1 MLQKIAKSKSFDL
14 LGVLIVVAISIA
26 SGYLTET
33 LADVTHW
40 GHWTVFVPFGII
52 SIINSILSIYSTRL
66 TGRMN
71 NLGNVV
77 GIANVVLSGTIDYI
91 LGNQAAVITY
101 PVTFIIYTVAIEHWK
116 RTEKYK
122 SSKPMTGA
130 KGVLTIIG
138 MFILSLL
145 FSFGTNY
152 IGWTN
157 GLTDPLFWITVIAF
171 GLNLGANVL
180 NAMKFEMQWKFWV
193 LYDFIQLAKAGIQ
206 GNFANIGKYVYYIIN
221 ASAALAFWRDPLEV
235 PPASKVSQKVD
246 RA

>member
-122 SSKPMTGA
+122 SSRA
-130 KGVLTIIG
+130 LKGCSPSSACSSYPCSSRLEPTTLAGRTALLIPSSG
-138 MFILSLL
+138 SPLS
-145 FSFGTNY
+145 
-152 IGWTN
+152 
-157 GLTDPLFWITVIAF
+157 PLA
-171 GLNLGANVL
+171 
-180 NAMKFEMQWKFWV
+180 
-193 LYDFIQLAKAGIQ
+193 
-206 GNFANIGKYVYYIIN
+206 
-221 ASAALAFWRDPLEV
+221 
-235 PPASKVSQKVD
+235 
-246 RA
+246 

>member
-157 GLTDPLFWITVIAF
+157 GLTDPLFW
-171 GLNLGANVL
+171 
-180 NAMKFEMQWKFWV
+180 V

-221 ASAALAFWRDPLEV
+221 AIAALAFWRDPLEV
-235 PPASKVSQKVD
+235 TPASKVSQKVD

>member
-14 LGVLIVVAISIA
+14 LGVLIVVAIAIA

-77 GIANVVLSGTIDYI
+77 GIANVVLSGT
-91 LGNQAAVITY
+91 
-101 PVTFIIYTVAIEHWK
+101 
-116 RTEKYK
+116 
-122 SSKPMTGA
+122 
-130 KGVLTIIG
+130 
-138 MFILSLL
+138 
-145 FSFGTNY
+145 
-152 IGWTN
+152 N

-171 GLNLGANVL
+171 GLSLGANVL

-221 ASAALAFWRDPLEV
+221 AIAALAFWRDPLEV
-235 PPASKVSQKVD
+235 TPASKVSQKVD

>member
-77 GIANVVLSGTIDYI
+77 GIANVVLSGTIDYNSGKPGSRHH
-91 LGNQAAVITY
+91 LPSDLHHLHGGD
-101 PVTFIIYTVAIEHWK
+101 
-116 RTEKYK
+116 RT
-122 SSKPMTGA
+122 
-130 KGVLTIIG
+130 
-138 MFILSLL
+138 
-145 FSFGTNY
+145 
-152 IGWTN
+152 
-157 GLTDPLFWITVIAF
+157 
-171 GLNLGANVL
+171 
-180 NAMKFEMQWKFWV
+180 
-193 LYDFIQLAKAGIQ
+193 
-206 GNFANIGKYVYYIIN
+206 
-221 ASAALAFWRDPLEV
+221 LE
-235 PPASKVSQKVD
+235 AD
-246 RA
+246 

>member
-1 MLQKIAKSKSFDL
+1 
-14 LGVLIVVAISIA
+14 
-26 SGYLTET
+26 
-33 LADVTHW
+33 
-40 GHWTVFVPFGII
+40 
-52 SIINSILSIYSTRL
+52 
-66 TGRMN
+66 
-71 NLGNVV
+71 
-77 GIANVVLSGTIDYI
+77 
-91 LGNQAAVITY
+91 
-101 PVTFIIYTVAIEHWK
+101 
-116 RTEKYK
+116 
-122 SSKPMTGA
+122 MTGA

-171 GLNLGANVL
+171 GLSLGANVL

-221 ASAALAFWRDPLEV
+221 AIAALAF
-235 PPASKVSQKVD
+235 KVSQKVD

>member
-101 PVTFIIYTVAIEHWK
+101 PVTFI
-116 RTEKYK
+116 
-122 SSKPMTGA
+122 
-130 KGVLTIIG
+130 
-138 MFILSLL
+138 LSLL

-171 GLNLGANVL
+171 GLSLGANVL

-221 ASAALAFWRDPLEV
+221 AIAALAFWRDPLEV
-235 PPASKVSQKVD
+235 TPASKVSQKVD